1 MPPFKFNHFN
11 MVAKSIFIFYL
22 ILSCV
27 KTDAQVLSVLS
38 TTNPVCID
46 QMNGSVTFSINGT
59 AFPYTAT
66 VSGVCISSTPIII
79 SGITSN
85 TFTVTGLGNCWFGGG
100 FQLGRDGIFAI
111 DLSNNTNNNV
121 ASIAISVAGT
131 FFVALASSS
140 ANISCYNA
148 GDAYINTFLYAF
160 GKPVPA
166 SAAYLWSTATNT
178 NYATT
183 PNISNVPPGT
193 YSLTVTDVNGCVNS
207 NSADAITFTNPPPVV
222 LSHSLTQPATPS
234 CCNGSI
240 TFSASGGTPGG
251 TSSYTF
257 STVPTISSNT
267 AVCSG
272 IYTLTAADN
281 NNCKNSY
288 SLSVSC
294 ITSIKESE
302 LESSGF
308 TLYPNPTNGCFTI
321 ELSDEKRLPTFIS
334 IQTAMGEE
342 ILRLL
347 IDTPKRAV
355 DLREL
360 PPGIYFIKVLG
371 KRVATQS
378 KKLIIN

>member
-1 MPPFKFNHFN
+1 MPKIIIILYFF
-11 MVAKSIFIFYL
+11 
-22 ILSCV
+22 LSCI
-27 KTDAQVLSVLS
+27 KTNAQVLSVLS
-38 TTNPVCID
+38 ATNPVCID
-46 QMNGSVTFSINGT
+46 QMNGSITFSINGT

-66 VSGVCISSTPIII
+66 VSGICISSTPIII

-85 TFTVTGLGNCWFGGG
+85 TFTVTGLGNCNAPFPHALSGEY
-100 FQLGRDGIFAI
+100 IVS
-111 DLSNNTNNNV
+111 LSNNTNSV
-121 ASIAISVAGT
+121 IASITIYVAGVY
-131 FFVALASSS
+131 FFALASST

-148 GDAYINTFLYAF
+148 ADAYINTYLYAY
-160 GKPVPA
+160 GNPVPV
-166 SAAYLWSTATNT
+166 SPSYLWSTATNT

-207 NSADAITFTNPPPVV
+207 NSASITFTNPTPVV
-222 LSHSLTQPATPS
+222 LSHSLNQPATPS
-234 CCNGSI
+234 CCNGNI

-251 TSSYTF
+251 ASSYTF
-257 STVPTISSNT
+257 STVPAIASYTS
-267 AVCSG
+267 VCQG
-272 IYTLTAADN
+272 TYTLTAADN

-308 TLYPNPTNGCFTI
+308 TLYPNPTNGRFTI

-342 ILRLL
+342 IIRLP
-347 IDTPKRAV
+347 IDTPKMDIYV
-355 DLREL
+355 QEL
-360 PPGIYFIKVLG
+360 PPGIYFIKVLN
-371 KRVATQS
+371 KKVATPS